1 MIVIA
6 GDRVSA
12 GAGAVPRGQAAVR
25 GGQQAGHYHY
35 HHHHHHY
42 HYHYYH
48 YHCWQVYLDR
58 NVIFVMDGAG
68 VWVPT
73 SLNSLIDSA
82 N

>member
-1 MIVIA
+1 MNAIA
-6 GDRVSA
+6 GNCVSA

-35 HHHHHHY
+35 HHHS
-42 HYHYYH
+42 YHYYH

>member
-1 MIVIA
+1 MFRPVPGRYREGKQLYVVGSKQVIIIIIIITII
-6 GDRVSA
+6 D
-12 GAGAVPRGQAAVR
+12 
-25 GGQQAGHYHY
+25 
-35 HHHHHHY
+35 
-42 HYHYYH
+42 YHYYH